1 MLRPDGQ
8 YKHAVCWVVQFFH
21 FSLLGRL
28 RMIAH
33 LSPIAEEM
41 NHLMGD
47 VSEIDRIFEEG
58 TNRAVE
64 NSEPILGEAYDIV
77 GFIRSRQ

>member
-1 MLRPDGQ
+1 
-8 YKHAVCWVVQFFH
+8 
-21 FSLLGRL
+21 
-28 RMIAH
+28 MIAH

-47 VSEIDRIFEEG
+47 VSEIDRIFGED

-64 NSEPILGEAYDIV
+64 TSEPILGEAYDIV